1 MKTYLIKVFLDGIK
15 IQFTLESEPISVT
28 EMLHQKVLDFLGK
41 TSKEQLEKMISPKQ
55 ISNFFYITYEEVNV
69 TSLSQSLLA
78 KKIDLESQ
86 WNKSYLE
93 QGKLT
98 TDMQWLDVMLKEVKR
113 QILQQDLEAA
123 RQENNLVLSEEE
135 DPAFI
140 AS

>member
-1 MKTYLIKVFLDGIK
+1 M
-15 IQFTLESEPISVT
+15 
-28 EMLHQKVLDFLGK
+28 
-41 TSKEQLEKMISPKQ
+41 
-55 ISNFFYITYEEVNV
+55 

-98 TDMQWLDVMLKEVKR
+98 TDMQWLEVELKEVKR
-113 QILQQDLEAA
+113 QILQQDLEFA

>member
-1 MKTYLIKVFLDGIK
+1 MRRL
-15 IQFTLESEPISVT
+15 S
-28 EMLHQKVLDFLGK
+28 
-41 TSKEQLEKMISPKQ
+41 
-55 ISNFFYITYEEVNV
+55 V

-93 QGKLT
+93 QGRLT
-98 TDMQWLDVMLKEVKR
+98 TDMQWLEVELKEVKR

-123 RQENNLVLSEEE
+123 RQQNNVVLSEEE

>member
-1 MKTYLIKVFLDGIK
+1 MRRL
-15 IQFTLESEPISVT
+15 S
-28 EMLHQKVLDFLGK
+28 
-41 TSKEQLEKMISPKQ
+41 
-55 ISNFFYITYEEVNV
+55 V

-93 QGKLT
+93 QGSIT
-98 TDMQWLDVMLKEVKR
+98 TDMQWLDVELKEVKR

-123 RQENNLVLSEEE
+123 RQENNLVLSEDE